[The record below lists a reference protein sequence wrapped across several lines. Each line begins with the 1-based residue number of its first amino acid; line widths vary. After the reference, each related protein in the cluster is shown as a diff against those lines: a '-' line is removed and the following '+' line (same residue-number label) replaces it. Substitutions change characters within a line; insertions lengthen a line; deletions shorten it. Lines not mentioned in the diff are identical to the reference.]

1 MLWDFLLQS
10 IEPIQAIFNRHG
22 EMGFTLAI
30 QPTPY
35 SLQNKPLRGTKICL
49 KGYSSYF

>member
-1 MLWDFLLQS
+1 MLWDFSLQS

-30 QPTPY
+30 QLTP
-35 SLQNKPLRGTKICL
+35 
-49 KGYSSYF
+49 